1 MTGENTKS
9 QTFALIALGVI
20 LLDKLV
26 LSFLFRSFSGQLP
39 KIDVALTV
47 HGAVFAWLIP
57 LLIAYLIENRDLR
70 SLGLFVER
78 RNIVKY
84 CAYAIVGLLIPAI
97 LLGIDQGLL
106 IEFLE
111 QLISIGVAEEVLWR
125 GYLQTRLCSWRGETQ
140 GWFISSL
147 LFGVGHLVTLWSKP
161 GIAPRIDD
169 LALVAQTTI
178 GGLILGYIFLR
189 ARSIVP
195 GSIFHVFGNV
205 YLFRLLDLFSS

>member
-1 MTGENTKS
+1 MSGGNSKS
-9 QTFALIALGVI
+9 QTYALIALGVI
-20 LLDKLV
+20 LLDKLIT
-26 LSFLFRSFSGQLP
+26 SFLLRLFSGQTSR
-39 KIDVALTV
+39 IDVALNV

-57 LLIAYLIENRDLR
+57 LLIAYLFENRDLR
-70 SLGLFVER
+70 SLGLLVER
-78 RNIVKY
+78 WDIVKY

-106 IEFLE
+106 IELLE

-125 GYLQTRLCSWRGETQ
+125 GYLQSRLCSWRGKTQ
-140 GWFISSL
+140 GWLISSL

-161 GIAPRIDD
+161 GITPRIDD
-169 LALVAQTTI
+169 LALIAQTTI

-195 GSIFHVFGNV
+195 GSILHVFGNV
-205 YLFRLLDLFSS
+205 YLFRLLDLFPN